1 MFIYRR
7 LIISKIA
14 YVFANDMAATHKLS
28 SMILPQLEADSHI
41 VQVVGMFFFDDNVFA
56 LRKGDP
62 VGERLAKIAEEKN
75 ILLMACDQCALRRNL
90 AEGEFSQCGTGEV
103 KPKDVVNGVHVGCF
117 PQLYTALSGN
127 PPDQVITL

>member
-1 MFIYRR
+1 M
-7 LIISKIA
+7 KIA
-14 YVFANDMAATHKLS
+14 YVFANGMAATYKLS

-41 VQVVGMFFFDDNVFA
+41 VQVVGMFFFDDNVLS

-62 VGERLAKIAEEKN
+62 IGERLAKIAEEKN
-75 ILLMACDQCALRRNL
+75 ILLMACDRCALRRNL

>member
-1 MFIYRR
+1 
-7 LIISKIA
+7 
-14 YVFANDMAATHKLS
+14 MAATHKLS

-90 AEGEFSQCGTGEV
+90 AEGEFSKCGT
-103 KPKDVVNGVHVGCF
+103 CL
-117 PQLYTALSGN
+117 LYTSDAA
-127 PPDQVITL
+127 DE